1 MGVVR
6 SILKAIDHVLAPPV
20 CPVCRETLAEERE
33 DGRLCGRCRSLV
45 EEDGGAR
52 RCRLCGAGMDTALDF
67 CADCAAAKRPW
78 KAGTCAFPYEGELA
92 QWILAYKFGGRT
104 AMAPFF
110 IREMTLAWKRDCGD
124 FQVDAVVPIPLHWR
138 RLCQRGFNQAEI
150 LARGVA
156 KGLGVDC
163 LPALKR
169 VHSTGHQARLAGA
182 SRRKNL
188 RNAFRVA
195 RVDLV
200 DSRRILV
207 VDDVFTTGSTLSAAC
222 QALLN
227 AGAAETAV
235 LAMARA

>member
-20 CPVCRETLAEERE
+20 CPVCGEALAEERE

-52 RCRLCGAGMDTALDF
+52 RCRLCGSGMDTALDF

-110 IREMTLAWKRDCGD
+110 IRGKAQPGSDALAAGKDGMAHRLEKG
-124 FQVDAVVPIPLHWR
+124 LR
-138 RLCQRGFNQAEI
+138 RLPG
-150 LARGVA
+150 
-156 KGLGVDC
+156 
-163 LPALKR
+163 
-169 VHSTGHQARLAGA
+169 
-182 SRRKNL
+182 
-188 RNAFRVA
+188 
-195 RVDLV
+195 
-200 DSRRILV
+200 
-207 VDDVFTTGSTLSAAC
+207 
-222 QALLN
+222 
-227 AGAAETAV
+227 
-235 LAMARA
+235 